1 MEITDVRLYTV
12 EQGTQGQRGAKEG
25 ESQYWGGGWQ
35 TEALIANPMSRYP
48 AYKRQRTSW
57 MGPGQDPFVVE
68 LEAADGTTGFAAN
81 YGGGRYACDII
92 DTHFR
97 RFVEGANAFD
107 VERIW
112 EQMNR
117 AQLPY
122 GQRGV
127 TMMAISGVDLAL
139 WDLVGKLTGQPVYNL
154 LGGKSTEAI
163 DCYVTTHVDVM
174 EHMADEGF
182 LGVKLAAPW
191 SQEDGYREGLR
202 KTEEMVAQAR
212 DLYGEDAEVMLDCY
226 MAWDKE
232 FTVRAADRLRAYD
245 VKWLE
250 DPLHPDAVHEYADI
264 REAVKPIQI
273 AIGNLA
279 FGYKHFH
286 QFLQAG
292 SGDIIQP
299 EVQWAGGMTE
309 VRRIAEMTKPYGLPV
324 IPHGATVYNY
334 HFVISHTNAPYAE
347 YLTVSDGREVRP
359 IFDAIEGEPLPED
372 GTITLS
378 DDPGFGVDLNR
389 EIIEPFEPAN

>member
-12 EQGTQGQRGAKEG
+12 ERGTEGQRGATVG

-35 TEALIANPMSRYP
+35 TAALIANPMSQYP
-48 AYKRQRTSW
+48 AYKQRRTSW

-68 LEAADGTTGFAAN
+68 LETDDGTTGFAAN
-81 YGGGRYACDII
+81 YGGGRYACDIV

-97 RFVEGANAFD
+97 RFVEGTNPFD
-107 VERIW
+107 IERTW

-127 TMMAISGVDLAL
+127 TMMAISGVDLAM
-139 WDLVGKLTGQPVYNL
+139 WDLIGNITGQPVYNL
-154 LGGKSTEAI
+154 LGGKTTTSI
-163 DCYVTTHVDVM
+163 DCYVTTHPDVM

-191 SQEDGYREGLR
+191 SQADGYREGLR
-202 KTEEMVAQAR
+202 KTEAMVAEAR
-212 DLYGEDAEVMLDCY
+212 ECYGEDAEVMLDCY

-232 FTVRAADRLRAYD
+232 FTVRAADRLQPYD
-245 VKWLE
+245 LKWIE
-250 DPLHPDAVHEYADI
+250 DPLHPDAVYEYADI
-264 REAVKPIQI
+264 RRTVKPIQV

-279 FGYKHFH
+279 FGYKQFH

-292 SGDIIQP
+292 AGDIIQP

-309 VRRIAEMTKPYGLPV
+309 ICRIAEMTKPYGLPV
-324 IPHGATVYNY
+324 IPHGASVYNY
-334 HFVISHTNAPYAE
+334 HFVIAHTNAPYAE

-359 IFDAIEGEPLPED
+359 VFDAIEGEPVPED
-372 GTITLS
+372 GSITLS
-378 DDPGFGVDLNR
+378 AAPGFGVTMNR
-389 EIIEPFEPAN
+389 DILESYG